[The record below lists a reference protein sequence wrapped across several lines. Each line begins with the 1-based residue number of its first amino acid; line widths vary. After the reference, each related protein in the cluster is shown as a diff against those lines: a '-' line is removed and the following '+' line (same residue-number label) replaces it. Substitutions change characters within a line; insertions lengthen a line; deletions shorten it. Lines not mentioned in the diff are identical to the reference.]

1 MDGRST
7 ARFGDRPDARS
18 EAEEQDSSGN
28 ARVVYATTIL
38 DEHSCAD
45 AKTLI
50 EAMIDRENM
59 TRALLRVESNKGA
72 AGIDKMPVDDLR
84 SHLGRHWE
92 RIRAALLAGR
102 YEPSPVRLVEIPK
115 PDGQGMRQLGIP
127 TVVDRLIAQALAQIL
142 TPLFEPNFSEHS
154 YGFRPGRSAHDAVTA
169 AQAYVREGRGW
180 VVDMDIEKFFDHV
193 NHDILMSRL
202 MRKIT
207 DKRVLKL
214 IRRFL
219 QAGIMTEGIAMQRTE
234 GTPQGSPLSPL
245 LSNILLDDL
254 DKELEKR
261 GHAFCRY
268 ADDCNIYVRSRKA
281 GERVLASIRLWLGD
295 RLRLRLNEE
304 KSAVDRPWKRT
315 FLGYGMTGE
324 RETRL
329 TVSTKNVKRFKSR
342 LRMLYHK
349 GRGRNLGRFIVEDL
363 LPVLRGWFEYFR
375 LAEVKRVFK
384 ELDGWIRRHL
394 RKILWRQWKRP
405 RTRQARL
412 RSFGI
417 SGERAWK
424 SSWNGRGPWWNAG
437 ASHMNQALPK
447 SFFQRLGLYSLLD
460 EHLRRQTLSRTA
472 VYGTVR
478 TVV

>member
-1 MDGRST
+1 
-7 ARFGDRPDARS
+7 
-18 EAEEQDSSGN
+18 
-28 ARVVYATTIL
+28 
-38 DEHSCAD
+38 
-45 AKTLI
+45 
-50 EAMIDRENM
+50 
-59 TRALLRVESNKGA
+59 
-72 AGIDKMPVDDLR
+72 
-84 SHLGRHWE
+84 
-92 RIRAALLAGR
+92 
-102 YEPSPVRLVEIPK
+102 
-115 PDGQGMRQLGIP
+115 MRQLGIP

-142 TPLFEPNFSEHS
+142 TPLFEPDVSEHS
-154 YGFRPGRSAHDAVTA
+154 YGFRPGRSAHDAVMAT
-169 AQAYVREGRGW
+169 QTYVREGRDW
-180 VVDMDIEKFFDHV
+180 VVDTDIEKFFDHV

-214 IRRFL
+214 LRRFL

-254 DKELEKR
+254 DKEVEKR

-268 ADDCNIYVRSRKA
+268 ADDCNICVRSRKA
-281 GERVLASIRLWLGD
+281 GERVLAAIHLWLGD

-304 KSAVDRPWKRT
+304 KRAVDRPRKRT
-315 FLGYGMTGE
+315 FLCDGMTGE

-349 GRGRNLGRFIVEDL
+349 GRGRNVGRFIREDL

-394 RKILWRQWKRP
+394 
-405 RTRQARL
+405 
-412 RSFGI
+412 
-417 SGERAWK
+417 
-424 SSWNGRGPWWNAG
+424 
-437 ASHMNQALPK
+437 
-447 SFFQRLGLYSLLD
+447 
-460 EHLRRQTLSRTA
+460 
-472 VYGTVR
+472 
-478 TVV
+478 